1 MAKEQWRE
9 IDGWSGR
16 FEVSD
21 RGRVRFTKDGR
32 ILPQTLVKGGWL
44 TVYLFHNS
52 KRRWPRV
59 HRLVAEAFLANPD
72 GLPCVE
78 HRDGDRT
85 NNSVS
90 NLRWSAWLQQ
100 GKGAT
105 EARDDEQ
112 FRPVPGI
119 DSLECSREGRF
130 RYKGRSKALRTG
142 SQVNG
147 KPASVRVVLTIDGRQ
162 QSYQAS
168 RLVAQTWL
176 SGYTDDCYITYRD
189 GDCHNICA
197 GNLTLA
203 DRDDFNDYIQRN
215 SGFEADTLD
224 ERKRK
229 LQLVIDQAGMTLHY
243 LKTLDLEP
251 VHQHVKEYLYPT
263 LMQWS
268 IKTLQF
274 GEYKSQELA
283 ADAIARMYECLMA
296 GMALYNYERY
306 CKKLMH
312 NYKKTGTFGF
322 TGQVPRQI
330 EIIVEQLNLNR
341 LWERYK
347 VTHQKRK

>member
-1 MAKEQWRE
+1 MSKEQWRE
-9 IDGWSGR
+9 IEGWSGR

-44 TVYLFHNS
+44 SVYLFHNA

-59 HRLVAEAFLANPD
+59 HTLVAEAFLANPD

-85 NNSVS
+85 NNCVG
-90 NLRWSAWLQQ
+90 NLRWSAWLRQ
-100 GKGAT
+100 GKGAAA
-105 EARDDEQ
+105 EKPGEV

-119 DSLECSREGRF
+119 EGLECSREGRF
-130 RYKGRSKALRTG
+130 RYKGRPKAVRCD

-147 KPASVRVVLTIDGRQ
+147 KPASVRVVLTIGGRQ
-162 QSYQAS
+162 KSYQAS
-168 RLVAQTWL
+168 RLMAQTWL
-176 SGYTDDCYITYRD
+176 SGYTDESYITYRD

-197 GNLTLA
+197 DNIVLG
-203 DRDDFNDYIQRN
+203 DHDDYTGYLQRN
-215 SGFEADTLD
+215 SGFEADTLE

-251 VHQHVKEYLYPT
+251 VHRHVTQYLYPC
-263 LMQWS
+263 LVQWS

-274 GEYKSQELA
+274 GERKSKELA

-312 NYKKTGTFGF
+312 NYKRTGTFGF

-330 EIIVEQLNLNR
+330 EIIVEQLKLDC

-347 VTHQKRK
+347 VTKLRKQ